1 MKGRV
6 NLIGSEAVQR
16 YRSVAA
22 CAYAGSIVA
31 GVQFPDLADPYQ
43 MAQK

>member
-1 MKGRV
+1 MSIIFRV
-6 NLIGSEAVQR
+6 LVIAIC
-16 YRSVAA
+16 A
-22 CAYAGSIVA
+22 CAGSTLA